1 MEGDGKAIVRPWW
14 LKGQRKEQKGLL
26 SWYTMGE
33 NLIELFEAVFKF
45 VGALEHTLEFPSLVL
60 LGQHYLSLILLVWE
74 FNVFRKIG
82 VTNHRGNFS
91 NT

>member
-45 VGALEHTLEFPSLVL
+45 VGALEHTLEFPSLVFL
-60 LGQHYLSLILLVWE
+60 LGQHYLSLILLV
-74 FNVFRKIG
+74 
-82 VTNHRGNFS
+82 
-91 NT
+91 

>member
-33 NLIELFEAVFKF
+33 NLIELFEANAPFTPKLKHV
-45 VGALEHTLEFPSLVL
+45 
-60 LGQHYLSLILLVWE
+60 
-74 FNVFRKIG
+74 
-82 VTNHRGNFS
+82 
-91 NT
+91 